1 MQYNEIIRN
10 FISKEK
16 SLIIAPAG
24 YGKTHAITACVKAI
38 PDSDKVL
45 ILTHTHAGIASIK
58 NKMLRENI
66 DNKKFN
72 IETITS
78 YAQKYV
84 KSYCI
89 ETIPEIED
97 SANYWDFIL
106 EKSIVIFN
114 SSHIK
119 KVIKSTYKHL
129 FVDEYQDCSKKQHNM
144 ILKLSEILPTHI
156 LGDPLQGI
164 IDFNDTLVNFEE
176 DVIPI
181 FGEPLK
187 LMTPYRWIKSG
198 NSDLGEYIK
207 DIRPL
212 LEQNYGNNDSQK
224 NNINLSLAPQSA
236 IEYINTTIDTSD
248 RDFYQEP
255 FYKRTLISKINRCE
269 YNSLLVLVNK
279 NMQSYERA
287 KFINSLGLSHSIEML
302 EAIDDKE
309 FYIIAKQIDKIIEEI
324 NRQKL
329 TTIHKNIR
337 EKLLEKLFYNSELND
352 WFNQTGIKSRRQ
364 PNDYLSS
371 ELNILYDKFLLKPN
385 INTIYKLLNFMLKT
399 LKLKP
404 KRPSLTY
411 AIVSALSTNDNNLSA
426 YKAMTLQRN
435 KIRKVG
441 RKVDDKCIG
450 TTLLTKGLEF
460 DAVIIVDAHKFR
472 CPKNLYVAITRATKK
487 LIIFSKGN
495 IIKPYQD

>member
-144 ILKLSEILPTHI
+144 I
-156 LGDPLQGI
+156 
-164 IDFNDTLVNFEE
+164 F
-176 DVIPI
+176 
-181 FGEPLK
+181 
-187 LMTPYRWIKSG
+187 
-198 NSDLGEYIK
+198 
-207 DIRPL
+207 
-212 LEQNYGNNDSQK
+212 
-224 NNINLSLAPQSA
+224 
-236 IEYINTTIDTSD
+236 
-248 RDFYQEP
+248 
-255 FYKRTLISKINRCE
+255 
-269 YNSLLVLVNK
+269 
-279 NMQSYERA
+279 
-287 KFINSLGLSHSIEML
+287 
-302 EAIDDKE
+302 
-309 FYIIAKQIDKIIEEI
+309 KII
-324 NRQKL
+324 
-329 TTIHKNIR
+329 
-337 EKLLEKLFYNSELND
+337 
-352 WFNQTGIKSRRQ
+352 
-364 PNDYLSS
+364 
-371 ELNILYDKFLLKPN
+371 
-385 INTIYKLLNFMLKT
+385 
-399 LKLKP
+399 
-404 KRPSLTY
+404 
-411 AIVSALSTNDNNLSA
+411 
-426 YKAMTLQRN
+426 
-435 KIRKVG
+435 
-441 RKVDDKCIG
+441 
-450 TTLLTKGLEF
+450 
-460 DAVIIVDAHKFR
+460 
-472 CPKNLYVAITRATKK
+472 
-487 LIIFSKGN
+487 
-495 IIKPYQD
+495 

>member
-1 MQYNEIIRN
+1 MSYDEIIKN

-24 YGKTHAITACVKAI
+24 YGKTHTITECVKAI
-38 PDSDKVL
+38 PDTDRVL

-58 NKMLRENI
+58 NKMINEKV

-84 KSYCI
+84 KSYC
-89 ETIPEIED
+89 TDTLPDIED
-97 SANYWDFIL
+97 SAIYWDFIL
-106 EKSIVIFN
+106 EKVIDVFN

-119 KVIKSTYKHL
+119 KVIGSTYKHL
-129 FVDEYQDCSKKQHNM
+129 FVDEYQDCNKKQHSM

-164 IDFNDTLVNFEE
+164 IDFNDDLVNFEE

-181 FGEPLK
+181 FGEPLE
-187 LMTPYRWIKSG
+187 LTTPYRWIKSG
-198 NSDLGEYIK
+198 NSDLGDYIK
-207 DIRPL
+207 DVRPL
-212 LEQNYGNNDSQK
+212 LEQNYINNDSQK

-248 RDFYQEP
+248 RKFHQEP
-255 FYKRTLISKINRCE
+255 FYKRTLISKINSCE

-279 NMQSYERA
+279 DMQPYERA
-287 KFINSLGLSHSIEML
+287 YFINNLGLSLSIKML

-309 FYIIAKQIDKIIEEI
+309 FYKIAKQIDKIIEEI
-324 NRQKL
+324 NKQQL
-329 TTIHKNIR
+329 TNIHKNIR
-337 EKLLEKLFYNSELND
+337 ENLWERLFY
-352 WFNQTGIKSRRQ
+352 
-364 PNDYLSS
+364 SS
-371 ELNILYDKFLLKPN
+371 ELNKWFNDLGVKPKRQPNEILSLELKLFYEEFLSNPN
-385 INTIYKLLNFMLKT
+385 VNSIFKLLNFILKT
-399 LKLKP
+399 IKIKP
-404 KRPSLTY
+404 KRPSLIYTL
-411 AIVSALSTNDNNLSA
+411 ISALNITDNNLSA

-435 KIRKVG
+435 KIRKIG

-495 IIKPYQD
+495 ILKPYQD